1 MRCRIDRG
9 DTDSKGVGPCLL
21 VGWDK
26 AGRPSYHH
34 FPSTEIQGRSCGML
48 LDKKTVMCILRCVLF
63 LTVKKSSIDEYVTCI
78 IQKEY
83 SIMYIYIYIY
93 ICLYV

>member
-1 MRCRIDRG
+1 
-9 DTDSKGVGPCLL
+9 
-21 VGWDK
+21 
-26 AGRPSYHH
+26 
-34 FPSTEIQGRSCGML
+34 ML